1 MATAVKAHV
10 LFRPEH
16 NVAELEELRSWDREL
31 HFTENLFFFFFFLF
45 TEILLCHGK
54 NHACCKLAVLQ
65 AT

>member
-1 MATAVKAHV
+1 MSVGGGGMATAVKAHV

-31 HFTENLFFFFFFLF
+31 HFTE
-45 TEILLCHGK
+45 ILLGHGK

>member
-31 HFTENLFFFFFFLF
+31 HFTEM
-45 TEILLCHGK
+45 LLGHGK

>member
-31 HFTENLFFFFFFLF
+31 HFTK
-45 TEILLCHGK
+45 ILLGHGK
-54 NHACCKLAVLQ
+54 KHACCKLAVVQ